1 LRNSRLPSQLARNR
15 SGVAAAGAGRVLL
28 APAALWY
35 AAFFVVPLGFILVF
49 SFLTSADYGGIEYRF
64 NLANY
69 PQLLSDPIY
78 LRIFMAT
85 MGMALIG
92 TVLCLVVGFPLAYFL
107 ATRAGRWKNLF
118 LVLLIVPF
126 WTSFLTRTYAW
137 LVLLSDNGPLAHAL
151 RQVNLLQGDLN
162 FLYSYKAVLMGVVY
176 NYLPLMVFPLY
187 VALER
192 LDKRLLEAAKDLGAG
207 KLQTFWRITVPLT
220 MPGILTGCLLV
231 FIPLTGEYVIPA
243 ILGGAKSYMIGNLI
257 GDQFVSAH
265 DWAFGSALAMAVIVL
280 LLVLIAIYF
289 RLARRATTVDTS
301 S

>member
-1 LRNSRLPSQLARNR
+1 LVRRITRVS
-15 SGVAAAGAGRVLL
+15 AGAGGVLL
-28 APAALWY
+28 APAAVWY

-64 NLANY
+64 NLGNY
-69 PQLLSDPIY
+69 PQLLQSPIY
-78 LRIFMAT
+78 LRIFLNT
-85 MGMALIG
+85 MGMAASG
-92 TVLCLVVGFPLAYFL
+92 TAICLLLGFPLAYFL

-118 LVLLIVPF
+118 LVMLIVPF

-137 LVLLSDNGPLAHAL
+137 LILLSDNGPLADVLRHA
-151 RQVNLLQGDLN
+151 NLLQGDLG
-162 FLYSYKAVLMGVVY
+162 FLYTYKAVLMGIAY

-187 VALER
+187 VSLER

-207 KLQTFWRITVPLT
+207 KVQTFRRITVPLT

-257 GDQFVSAH
+257 GDEFVSAH
-265 DWAFGSALAMAVIVL
+265 DWAFGSALGMAVIAL
-280 LLVLIAIYF
+280 LLVLITIYM
-289 RLARRATTVDTS
+289 RLARRGAAAGMS
-301 S
+301 L